1 MKRILPAMILL
12 LVGAEW
18 GFCAE
23 IHDRAGATG
32 MAFLKVGIGG
42 RAVAMGEAYS
52 SVSGDATAGY
62 WNPAGLIGVV
72 GKDVVWMHTAWLQ
85 GIRGEYA
92 GLALGN
98 GRRTVAIS
106 MMLQTAGD
114 LERREGPTV
123 EPLGTFGVYDVALTC
138 SYAQRLKPWM
148 DFGVNVQA
156 LYEKIHIESAS
167 GWAMDIGLLFHTPVE
182 GLQGSFVLR
191 HLGAT
196 NKMKAES
203 IHLPTEIR
211 AGGSYRLG
219 NRLLASVDVSFPN
232 DYWTRVHLG
241 LEYRIGELL
250 ALRAGIQIGSEERN
264 YSAGFGITRGM
275 WRMDYAFVPFSFD
288 LGNTHR
294 VSLGLRLY

>member
-1 MKRILPAMILL
+1 MKQVVAVLL
-12 LVGAEW
+12 LVLVGAEW

-23 IHDRAGATG
+23 IHDHAGATG

-42 RAVAMGEAYS
+42 RAAAMGGAYS
-52 SVSGDATAGY
+52 AVSGDATAAY
-62 WNPAGLIGVV
+62 WNPAGLIGIE
-72 GKDVVWMHTAWLQ
+72 GKDVVLMHTAWLQ

-92 GLALGN
+92 GLAVGN
-98 GRRTVAIS
+98 GHRTVGVSVRI
-106 MMLQTAGD
+106 QTAGD

-148 DFGVNVQA
+148 DFGVNVHA
-156 LYEKIHIESAS
+156 LYEKIHIENAS
-167 GWAMDIGLLFHTPVE
+167 GWAMDIGLLFRTPVE
-182 GLQGSFVLR
+182 DLQCSFVLR

-211 AGGSYRLG
+211 AGASYLLRD
-219 NRLLASVDVSFPN
+219 RLLASVDVSFPN

-241 LEYRIGELL
+241 LEYRIGGLL
-250 ALRAGIQIGSEERN
+250 ALRAGTQTGAEERN
-264 YSAGFGITRGM
+264 YSAGFGITYGT
-275 WRMDYAFVPFSFD
+275 WRIDYAFVPFDFD

-294 VSLGLRLY
+294 VSLGLRL